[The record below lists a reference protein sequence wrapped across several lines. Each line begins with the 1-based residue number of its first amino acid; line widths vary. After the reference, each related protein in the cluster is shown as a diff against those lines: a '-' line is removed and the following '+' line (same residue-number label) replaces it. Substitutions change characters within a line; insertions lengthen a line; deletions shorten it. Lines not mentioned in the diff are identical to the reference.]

1 MPSAKGASAPAP
13 SGGGGGGGGSTGL
26 PSVGKRG
33 GSAGG
38 SAGNKYFAPEEEDRP
53 RPLGKAPRRQLS
65 PGCARLFAAMCER
78 IAMCEQAIATIGMHA
93 RQPAAPVTTPA
104 FSLMQPHFATAATR
118 IMRAVSRAAT
128 PLTSGDNA
136 QHERLLANQRYA
148 KCIAN
153 AVFHAAEDLANGAI
167 DNLEQLWQLA
177 QVAIRQ
183 GFLAQKGVDT
193 DDALTG
199 ADTVFYQRLGMERR
213 GLWLET
219 QIDRRHA
226 LVRKV
231 IQQRSAALFG
241 YPVKGSANE
250 WSYGGRRLVF
260 EPHPGE
266 PRDGQYRLEVNLPG
280 PATEACSL
288 PVIWKFVTV
297 PSSGKA
303 TDFGSTDRI
312 ACMTLVN
319 SNAEADLAATRF
331 SQTAAY
337 VDAQSAF
344 QRAFWTNEPDAILR
358 HAYEAY
364 WRLVRAAPDM
374 RGSAAKACFVLQSAL
389 LAKGIDLA
397 PVRPGVAPDLEAMAC
412 TLAEW
417 MAHAPKVFAG

>member
-1 MPSAKGASAPAP
+1 MPGGKGPSAPAA
-13 SGGGGGGGGSTGL
+13 SGGRGGGGGSTGL

-53 RPLGKAPRRQLS
+53 RPLAKAPRRQPS

-78 IAMCEQAIATIGMHA
+78 IAMCERAIGTHA
-93 RQPAAPVTTPA
+93 RQRAASVTTPA
-104 FSLMQPHFATAATR
+104 FSLMQPHFAMAATR
-118 IMRAVSRAAT
+118 IMRAVNSAS
-128 PLTSGDNA
+128 PLMTGGDSA
-136 QHERLLANQRYA
+136 QHDRFLANQRYA
-148 KCIAN
+148 KCITG
-153 AVFHAAEDLANGAI
+153 AVYHAAEDLANGAI
-167 DNLEQLWQLA
+167 DNLEQLWQRA

-183 GFLAQKGVDT
+183 GFLAQKGVEA
-193 DDALTG
+193 DDALAG
-199 ADTVFYQRLGMERR
+199 PDTVFYQRLGMERR

-226 LVRKV
+226 LVRKA

-241 YPVKGSANE
+241 HPVGGSANE

-266 PRDGQYRLEVNLPG
+266 PNDGQYRLEVHSPG
-280 PATEACSL
+280 PAAEACSL
-288 PVIWKFVTV
+288 PVTWKFVTI
-297 PSSGKA
+297 PASGKA
-303 TDFGSTDRI
+303 TDFSGTDRI

-337 VDAQSAF
+337 VDAQVAF
-344 QRAFWTNEPDAILR
+344 QRAFWNNEPEAILR

-389 LAKGIDLA
+389 LAKGIALA
-397 PVRPGVAPDLEAMAC
+397 PVRPGVAPDLEALAC
-412 TLAEW
+412 TLSEW
-417 MAHAPKVFAG
+417 MTHAPKVFAG